1 MENLTEKLKSCSSE
15 ILARLKFIAALAG
28 EFNYPVYI
36 VGGFV
41 RDLILGVEDFDLDI
55 VIEGDGIHFA
65 KELSHR
71 LKADFIKHRRFQTAT
86 IVIKDKTH
94 PHPAAQEAAAVK
106 PSSGPGG
113 RFFSIG
119 TKIDIATARK
129 EIYEQPAALPRVS
142 PGTIKDDLGRRDF
155 SINAMA
161 VSISEGAF
169 GQLVDFYDSRED
181 LRNRRIRVLH
191 SLSFIDDPTRLLR
204 IIRFEQ
210 RFNFSLEKTT
220 LRLLKEAVNLK
231 MLQKVHKHRL
241 RDELILIFK
250 EPQTVR
256 CIKRVYDLC
265 GFEFIHPGL
274 RLSSKMLAMLKKAN
288 ETHMWFKNNF
298 PHKRRL
304 ELWVLYLAVLLE
316 GLPSL
321 TLRKVLMEFA
331 FHKSESKIVLSYKS
345 DAQRISLKL
354 KGAVS
359 PSSIYKILEP
369 LRYEV
374 IILALAKTNEARI
387 KNKLIDFLRLYNG
400 SRIFTSGHELKAL
413 GVQPGPHFKEI
424 LKTLLYAKLDKK
436 FHTKEEELSYLQNVI
451 LAKR

>member
-1 MENLTEKLKSCSSE
+1 MENLTEKLKSQPEE
-15 ILARLKFIAALAG
+15 ILALLKFITALAG

-86 IVIKDKTH
+86 IVIKAQTH
-94 PHPAAQEAAAVK
+94 HQGK
-106 PSSGPGG
+106 
-113 RFFSIG
+113 FFGSG

-129 EIYEQPAALPRVS
+129 EIYEQPASLPRVS

-161 VSISEGAF
+161 LSISAGSF
-169 GQLVDFYDSRED
+169 GQLVDFHNSRED
-181 LRNRRIRVLH
+181 LRNKRIRVLH
-191 SLSFIDDPTRLLR
+191 CLSFIDDPTRILR

-210 RFNFSLEKTT
+210 RFNFKLEKNT
-220 LRLLKEAVNLK
+220 LRLLKESAGLK

-250 EPQTVR
+250 EPQAVR
-256 CIKRVYDLC
+256 CIRRVYDLC
-265 GFEFIHPGL
+265 GFEFIHQGL
-274 RLSSKMLAMLKKAN
+274 RLSGPMLAMLKKAN
-288 ETHMWFKNNF
+288 GIHMWFKDNF

-304 ELWVLYLAVLLE
+304 ELRVLYLSVLLE
-316 GLPSL
+316 GLSYTL
-321 TLRKVLMEFA
+321 LRKVLTDFA
-331 FHKSESKIVLSYKS
+331 FHKSESRIVLSYKS
-345 DAQRISLKL
+345 DTQRVRLKL
-354 KGAVS
+354 KAAVR

-374 IILALAKTNEARI
+374 IILILAKTSEARI
-387 KNKLIDFLRLYNG
+387 KNKLKDFLRLYNG
-400 SRIFTSGHELKAL
+400 MRIFTSGHELKEL
-413 GVQPGPHFKEI
+413 GVKPGPDFKEI

-436 FHTKEEELSYLQNVI
+436 FHTKEEELSYLQDKI
-451 LAKR
+451 LSKRISW

>member
-15 ILARLKFIAALAG
+15 ILARLESIAAVAG

-65 KELSHR
+65 KELSDR

-86 IVIKDKTH
+86 IVIKDKAH
-94 PHPAAQEAAAVK
+94 FRENFF
-106 PSSGPGG
+106 SSG
-113 RFFSIG
+113 I
-119 TKIDIATARK
+119 KIDIATARK
-129 EIYEQPAALPRVS
+129 EIYEQPAQLPRVS

-169 GQLVDFYDSRED
+169 GQLVDFYNSRKD
-181 LRNRRIRVLH
+181 LRNKKIRVLH
-191 SLSFIDDPTRLLR
+191 PLSFIDDPTRILR
-204 IIRFEQ
+204 AIRFEQ

-220 LRLLKEAVNLK
+220 LRLLKEAVGLK

-250 EPQTVR
+250 EPQAIR
-256 CIKRVYDLC
+256 CIRRVYDLC
-265 GFEFIHPGL
+265 GFGFIHQGL
-274 RLSSKMLAMLKKAN
+274 RLSGPMLAMLKRAN
-288 ETHMWFKNNF
+288 EIHVWFRANF

-304 ELWVLYLAVLLE
+304 ELRVLYLAIVLE
-316 GLPSL
+316 GLPFL
-321 TLRKVLMEFA
+321 TLRKVLTDFA

-345 DAQRISLKL
+345 DTQRVRLKL

-374 IILALAKTNEARI
+374 IILILAKTNEAGI
-387 KNKLIDFLRLYNG
+387 KNKLIDFLRFYNG
-400 SRIFTSGHELKAL
+400 SRIFTSGHELKKL
-413 GVQPGPHFKEI
+413 GVTPGPDFKEI

-436 FHTKEEELSYLQNVI
+436 FHSKEEELSYLQDKI
-451 LAKR
+451 LSKRMSA

>member
-1 MENLTEKLKSCSSE
+1 MENLTEKLKSQPEE

-55 VIEGDGIHFA
+55 VLEGDGIHFA
-65 KELSHR
+65 KELADE

-86 IVIKDKTH
+86 IVIKAQTH
-94 PHPAAQEAAAVK
+94 PQGK
-106 PSSGPGG
+106 
-113 RFFSIG
+113 FFGSG

-129 EIYEQPAALPRVS
+129 EIYEQPASLPRVS
-142 PGTIKDDLGRRDF
+142 QGTIKDDLGRRDF

-161 VSISEGAF
+161 VSISESTF

-181 LRNRRIRVLH
+181 LRNKRIRVLH
-191 SLSFIDDPTRLLR
+191 CLSFIDDPTRILR
-204 IIRFEQ
+204 AIRFEQ
-210 RFNFSLEKTT
+210 RFNFSFEKTT
-220 LRLLKEAVNLK
+220 LRLLKEAVGLK

-250 EPQTVR
+250 EPQAVR
-256 CIKRVYDLC
+256 CIRRVYDLC
-265 GFEFIHPGL
+265 GFEFIHQGL
-274 RLSSKMLAMLKKAN
+274 RLSSPMLAMLKKAN
-288 ETHMWFKNNF
+288 EIHIWFRNNF

-304 ELWVLYLAVLLE
+304 ELRVLYLAVLLE
-316 GLPSL
+316 GLSSL
-321 TLRKVLMEFA
+321 TLRKVLTEFA

-345 DAQRISLKL
+345 DTQRVSLKL
-354 KGAVS
+354 KGAAS

-374 IILALAKTNEARI
+374 IILILAKTNEARI
-387 KNKLIDFLRLYNG
+387 KNKLKDFLRLYNG

-413 GVQPGPHFKEI
+413 GITPGPDFKEI

>member
-86 IVIKDKTH
+86 IVIKDKAH
-94 PHPAAQEAAAVK
+94 PHGK
-106 PSSGPGG
+106 FSGRGE
-113 RFFSIG
+113 
-119 TKIDIATARK
+119 KIDIATARK
-129 EIYEQPAALPRVS
+129 EIYEHPAALPRVS
-142 PGTIKDDLGRRDF
+142 PGTIKDDLGRRDC

-161 VSISEGAF
+161 LSISEGDF

-181 LRNRRIRVLH
+181 LEEKRIRVLH
-191 SLSFIDDPTRLLR
+191 PLSFIDDPTRILR

-210 RFNFSLEKTT
+210 RFNFSFEKTT
-220 LRLLKEAVNLK
+220 LRLLKRAAALK

-250 EPQTVR
+250 EPRAIR
-256 CIKRVYDLC
+256 CISRVYDLC
-265 GFEFIHPGL
+265 GFEFIDQGL
-274 RLSSKMLAMLKKAN
+274 RLSGKTLAMLKKVN
-288 ETHMWFKNNF
+288 EIHMWFSNNF
-298 PHKRRL
+298 PHKRRS

-316 GLPSL
+316 GLSSFR
-321 TLRKVLMEFA
+321 LREVLMEFA
-331 FHKSESKIVLSYKS
+331 FHKSESGIALSYKS
-345 DAQRISLKL
+345 DTQKVSLKL
-354 KGAVS
+354 KVAAS
-359 PSSIYKILEP
+359 PSSIYKILQP

-374 IILALAKTNEARI
+374 IILALAKCKQAKI
-387 KNKLIDFLRLYNG
+387 KNKLTDFLRLY
-400 SRIFTSGHELKAL
+400 SEIRIFTSGHELKEL
-413 GVQPGPHFKEI
+413 GVKPGPDFKEI

-436 FHTKEEELSYLQNVI
+436 FHTKEEELSYLHDKI
-451 LAKR
+451 LSKRISQ

>member
-94 PHPAAQEAAAVK
+94 PQGK
-106 PSSGPGG
+106 LFGS
-113 RFFSIG
+113 G

-161 VSISEGAF
+161 VSISRYTF

-181 LRNRRIRVLH
+181 LRNKRIRVLH

-210 RFNFSLEKTT
+210 RFNFKLEKTT
-220 LRLLKEAVNLK
+220 LRLFKEAVGLK

-241 RDELILIFK
+241 RDELISIFK
-250 EPQTVR
+250 EPQAVR

-265 GFEFIHPGL
+265 GFEFIHQDL
-274 RLSSKMLAMLKKAN
+274 RISNKMPAMLKKVD
-288 ETHMWFKNNF
+288 EIHIWFRNNF
-298 PHKRRL
+298 PHKREIKLRA
-304 ELWVLYLAVLLE
+304 LYLAVLLE
-316 GLPSL
+316 GLSSL

-331 FHKSESKIVLSYKS
+331 FHKSESRIALSYKS
-345 DAQRISLKL
+345 DTQKLSLKL
-354 KGAVS
+354 KESAS

-374 IILALAKTNEARI
+374 IILTLAKCNQAKI
-387 KNKLIDFLRLYNG
+387 KNKIIDFLRLYNG
-400 SRIFTSGHELKAL
+400 SRVSISGHELKEL
-413 GVQPGPHFKEI
+413 GVKPGPDFKEI

-436 FHTKEEELSYLQNVI
+436 FHTKEEELSYLRNII